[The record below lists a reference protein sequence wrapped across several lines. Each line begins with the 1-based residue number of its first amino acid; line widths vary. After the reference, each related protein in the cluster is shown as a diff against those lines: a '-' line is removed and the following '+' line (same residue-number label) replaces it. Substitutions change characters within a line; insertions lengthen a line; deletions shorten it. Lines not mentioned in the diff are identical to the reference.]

1 MSFGMY
7 KQGQGYWTR
16 IMSAI
21 GAALLVAGPAAWLW
35 GEVSTVSLPN
45 IWRMAMDQ
53 SAQVTE
59 LPAGTTIDLL
69 DETGASIGSGLV
81 DSLSETGNSVY
92 IKDLAFTG
100 TNGTDLVAGLSSG
113 TFSATVSSATAQPIF
128 EIIYVQGAVAAAT
141 LLLGAIIIY
150 YLVYVKAGTS
160 EFLIATEGE
169 MKKVNWSTRREILG
183 STWVV
188 IAISVIIAA
197 ILFVVDIGFATFFR
211 EIGVIEVNN

>member
-21 GAALLVAGPAAWLW
+21 GAALLVAGAAAWLW

-45 IWRMAMDQ
+45 IWRMVIDQ

-59 LPAGTTIDLL
+59 LPAGTTVDLF
-69 DETGASIGSGLV
+69 DDTGMTIGSGLV
-81 DSLSETGNSVY
+81 DSLSETGDSVY
-92 IKDLAFTG
+92 LKDLAFTG
-100 TNGTDLVAGLSSG
+100 TNGTDLVASVSSG
-113 TFSATVSSATAQPIF
+113 TFSAGVSSATAQPVF
-128 EIIYVQGAVAAAT
+128 EIIYLQGAVAAAT
-141 LLLGAIIIY
+141 LLIGAIIIY